1 MAMLTGGGAGTVIAG
16 GVRRPFSG
24 RLDSAGR
31 LVGHLR
37 WCHVVREIWCSTTV
51 SNCSRNRVPAAA
63 IPEANPGVVVAET
76 EGSGLGVVPGART
89 ELQRWL
95 AVAGVWRSGVPMAAR
110 ILCTAELGRGSGI
123 RGGGCCV
130 ASWLA
135 GGDHGTL
142 KEGSGDLGRPC
153 RALA

>member
-1 MAMLTGGGAGTVIAG
+1 MRCPANTVVYGLISLAQNGGKGSGVLTELGFEGEGRAKTMAMLTGGGAGTVIAG

-37 WCHVVREIWCSTTV
+37 WCHVVREIRCSTTV

-63 IPEANPGVVVAET
+63 IPEANPGAVVAET

-89 ELQRWL
+89 ELRRWL
-95 AVAGVWRSGVPMAAR
+95 R
-110 ILCTAELGRGSGI
+110 
-123 RGGGCCV
+123 
-130 ASWLA
+130 
-135 GGDHGTL
+135 
-142 KEGSGDLGRPC
+142 
-153 RALA
+153 